1 MDRIKRNK
9 NLFIVAL
16 IAVVNALGYGIIIP
30 ILYSY
35 SQRFGLTDFQN
46 GMLFS
51 VFSICQFISAPFIGR
66 FSDKYGRRP
75 LLLISILGTSISF
88 FIMAFAQSAFM
99 LFFARALDGITSG
112 NITVASAIIS
122 DTTTE
127 KNRAKGFGIIGA
139 SFGFGF
145 VFGPAISAFT
155 IGFSQA
161 LPFIIAGTVSFLAF
175 LLTYI
180 ILPETNKHIGEIKES
195 KIFDFVK
202 MFKALGDKNIG
213 PTLLISFFYFLSFSM
228 YVYTFQPFA
237 LKSLKMTVS
246 QISILFTM
254 FGLIG
259 IFSQA
264 ILIPTVTKYLGLKR
278 AYSSAIFFVSIAFF
292 IMYFVANLIQFLF
305 VVVFFSLFN
314 SFVSPLTQTVLSRET
329 DPRSQG
335 SILGLNSS
343 YMSMGQMIGPILGG
357 SLATLAVHY
366 PFLAGSFFTVICFF
380 LSLKVLKKGVRK
392 ESAF

>member
-1 MDRIKRNK
+1 MDKIRRNK

-51 VFSICQFISAPFIGR
+51 VFSICQFITAPFIGR

-75 LLLISILGTSISF
+75 LLLISIFGTAISF

-112 NITVASAIIS
+112 NITVVSAIIS

-145 VFGPAISAFT
+145 VFGPAISALT
-155 IGFSQA
+155 IGFSQS
-161 LPFIIAGTVSFLAF
+161 LPFIIAGLVSFLAF
-175 LLTYI
+175 ILTYI
-180 ILPETNKHIGEIKES
+180 ILPETNKHIGEVKKS
-195 KIFDFVK
+195 KVFDFTK
-202 MFKALGDKNIG
+202 MFRALGDKNIG

-237 LKSLKMTVS
+237 LKTLKMTVN
-246 QISILFTM
+246 QISILFTA
-254 FGLIG
+254 FGAIG
-259 IFSQA
+259 IFSQGFF
-264 ILIPTVTKYLGLKR
+264 IPTVTKYLGLKR
-278 AYSSAIFFVSIAFF
+278 AYSSALFIIAVVFL
-292 IMYFVANLIQFLF
+292 IMYFVTTMIQFLF
-305 VVVFFSLFN
+305 VAIIFSFSN
-314 SFVSPLTQTVLSRET
+314 SFIGPLTQTVLSRET
-329 DPRSQG
+329 DPSSQG

-366 PFLAGSFFTVICFF
+366 PFLAGSFFASICFI
-380 LSLKVLKKGVRK
+380 LSFKVLRPGIKK